1 LTLPARIANEYKTNE
16 GLTHRLTKAGIL
28 SFSLRSAM
36 IDART
41 SAVEA
46 QEQEQMTQ
54 TPAIDGG
61 TPLRTTPFPEWPVYD
76 EREERLLLEVLHS
89 RKWGTITG
97 DKVATFARAFAEF
110 QGAQYGV
117 CVPNGTL
124 GLELALEALEIGPG
138 DEVITT
144 PYTFIATASAVLTAG
159 ARPVFVDV
167 NPKTYNIDAERIE
180 HAITPRTKAI
190 IPVHL
195 GGQPADLDAVRAIA
209 KKHELRV
216 LEDACQ
222 AWGAQWNGQGVG
234 ALGDLGCFSFQ
245 ASKNITSGEGGIL
258 LTNNPNL
265 YARAWSLHN
274 VGRIPDGEWYQHE
287 ILGRNLRMSEWEGA
301 VLLAQLERLP
311 EHMAIR
317 DINARALSEM
327 LANEV
332 EGIVPETVD
341 PRVTRHAHHL
351 LLMNYQAEA
360 FGGKS
365 RDEFVR
371 ALHAEGISPIS
382 TGYVPLHH
390 SPAIRKTLG
399 KRFGIEQAEQLPVV
413 EKMARETVWLNQ
425 TALIGGEAELESI
438 VGAMKKLQRAWG

>member
-1 LTLPARIANEYKTNE
+1 
-16 GLTHRLTKAGIL
+16 
-28 SFSLRSAM
+28 
-36 IDART
+36 
-41 SAVEA
+41 
-46 QEQEQMTQ
+46 
-54 TPAIDGG
+54 
-61 TPLRTTPFPEWPVYD
+61 
-76 EREERLLLEVLHS
+76 
-89 RKWGTITG
+89 
-97 DKVATFARAFAEF
+97 
-110 QGAQYGV
+110 
-117 CVPNGTL
+117 
-124 GLELALEALEIGPG
+124 
-138 DEVITT
+138 
-144 PYTFIATASAVLTAG
+144 VLTVG

-167 NPKTYNIDAERIE
+167 NPKTYNIDVEGIE
-180 HAITPRTKAI
+180 QAITPKTKAI

-195 GGQPADLDAVRAIA
+195 GGQPADLDAVLAIA

-222 AWGAQWNGQGVG
+222 AWGAQWNGRGVG
-234 ALGDLGCFSFQ
+234 AIGDLGCFSFQ

-317 DINARALSEM
+317 DVNARALSEM

-332 EGIVPETVD
+332 EGITPETVD
-341 PRVTRHAHHL
+341 SRVTRHSHHL
-351 LLMNYQAEA
+351 LLMNYRAES
-360 FGGKS
+360 FGGRS

-390 SPAIRKTLG
+390 SPAIRKTLA
-399 KRFGIEQAEQLPVV
+399 KRFGIDQAEQLPVV
-413 EKMARETVWLNQ
+413 ERMARETIWLNQ
-425 TALIGGEAELESI
+425 TALIGGEAELDSI